1 MPWHAG
7 FPIGKGVAA
16 SFILTIIVF
25 SPSLIATVESS
36 KKHQI
41 GCSRT
46 CVAENCNS
54 IGIKYG
60 KYCGVGWTGC
70 PGEKPCDD
78 LDACCK
84 IHDDCVEK
92 DGLTNVKC
100 HEKFKKC
107 IKRVQKSGK
116 VGFSRDCPY
125 DTAVPTM
132 VQGMD
137 MAILFSQLG
146 NSKAEL

>member
-1 MPWHAG
+1 MQRSAG
-7 FPIGKGVAA
+7 VPVQTRVAA
-16 SFILTIIVF
+16 AFAFALIFLTVVANCSINN
-25 SPSLIATVESS
+25 SETT
-36 KKHQI
+36 
-41 GCSRT
+41 CSRT
-46 CVAENCNS
+46 CVAQNCNS
-54 IGIKYG
+54 VGIRYG

-84 IHDDCVEK
+84 IHDECV
-92 DGLTNVKC
+92 GNHGVANVKC

-116 VGFSRDCPY
+116 VGFSWECPY
-125 DTAVPTM
+125 ETAVPTM

-137 MAILFSQLG
+137 LAILMSQFA
-146 NSKAEL
+146 NVKDEL